1 MTTVKKCNEKRTHDK
16 AAKKTVWEAI
26 VKETK
31 LITACQ
37 EMVILLLVPMHSKN
51 AFSLCHSNY

>member
-1 MTTVKKCNEKRTHDK
+1 MTAVKKCNEKRMHDK
-16 AAKKTVWEAI
+16 AAKKNVWEAI

-31 LITACQ
+31 LKTACQ
-37 EMVILLLVPMHSKN
+37 EMVILLPVPMHSWN

>member
-1 MTTVKKCNEKRTHDK
+1 MTTVKKCNEKRMQDK
-16 AAKKTVWEAI
+16 AAKKFVWEAI

-37 EMVILLLVPMHSKN
+37 KMVILLFVPMHS
-51 AFSLCHSNY
+51 